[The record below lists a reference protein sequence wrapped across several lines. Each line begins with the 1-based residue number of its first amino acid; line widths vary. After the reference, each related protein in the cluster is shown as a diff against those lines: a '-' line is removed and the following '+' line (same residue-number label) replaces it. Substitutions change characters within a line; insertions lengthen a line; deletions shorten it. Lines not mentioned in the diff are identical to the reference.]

1 MSFFIFT
8 LSTRL
13 MFENKMERTTVRP
26 GPLYI
31 RIQGRARCRDAGG
44 GASLN
49 VYLAEGDDAGFDI
62 DRASRRLELTTLE
75 TDVLPTKTT
84 KAA

>member
-1 MSFFIFT
+1 MSCFIFT

-13 MFENKMERTTVRP
+13 VFENKLERTTARP
-26 GPLYI
+26 DCLYI
-31 RIQGRARCRDAGG
+31 RIQGRARRRDAGG
-44 GASLN
+44 GEGLN

-75 TDVLPTKTT
+75 TDALPTKTT